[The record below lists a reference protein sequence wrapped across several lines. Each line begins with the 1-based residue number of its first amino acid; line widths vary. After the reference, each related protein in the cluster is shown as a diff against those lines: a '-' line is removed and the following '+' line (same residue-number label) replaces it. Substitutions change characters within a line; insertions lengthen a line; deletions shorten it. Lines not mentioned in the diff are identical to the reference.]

1 MTARG
6 LLDDTGRLT
15 PAGAAVRGTAV
26 ATAFAEEGARVF
38 LAGRTRARLAEVAAG
53 IHAAGGS
60 AEVAEGGAL
69 DEHAVDDHAAA
80 VAAQGG
86 VDISFNLI
94 THGDVQGTPLND
106 MSLADYERPVLTAV
120 RTQFLTARAA
130 ARHMVKQRSGV
141 ILFFGGAAEPM
152 REYAIGGLQVAFH
165 ALEAM
170 RRQLAAE
177 LGPHG
182 VRAVTL
188 RTAGIPETIPA
199 DFPGRDD
206 IEANIAGKTMLGRAA
221 TLADVG
227 AVAAFVASDRARTM
241 TASAINISCG
251 ALVD

>member
-1 MTARG
+1 MT
-6 LLDDTGRLT
+6 LLTGKNAIVYGGGGRI
-15 PAGAAVRGTAV
+15 GAAV

-38 LAGRTRARLAEVAAG
+38 LAGRTRARLDAVAKH
-53 IHAAGGS
+53 IRGS
-60 AEVAEGGAL
+60 VEVAEVDAL

-80 VAAQGG
+80 VAAEGSL
-86 VDISFNLI
+86 DISFNLI
-94 THGDVQGTPLND
+94 AHGDVQGTPLID
-106 MSLADYERPVLTAV
+106 MTLADYERPVLTAV

-141 ILFFGGAAEPM
+141 ILFFGGAGEPV
-152 REYAIGGLQVAFH
+152 REFAVGGLQVAFH

-188 RTAGIPETIPA
+188 RTGGIPETLPA
-199 DFPGRDD
+199 GFRGR
-206 IEANIAGKTMLGRAA
+206 EELEENIAGKTMLGRAA

-227 AVAAFVASDRARTM
+227 AVAAFVASDRARSM
-241 TASAINISCG
+241 TASTVNVSCG

>member
-1 MTARG
+1 MT
-6 LLDDTGRLT
+6 LLAGKNAIVYGGGGRI
-15 PAGAAVRGTAV
+15 GTAV

-38 LAGRTRARLAEVAAG
+38 LAGRTRARLDEAAAG
-53 IHAAGGS
+53 IRGKGGS
-60 AEVAEGGAL
+60 AEVAVVDAL
-69 DEHAVDDHAAA
+69 DEQAVDDHAGA

-86 VDISFNLI
+86 VDISINLI
-94 THGDVQGTPLND
+94 SHGDVQGTPLID

-141 ILFFGGAAEPM
+141 ILLFGGAGEPV
-152 REYAIGGLQVAFH
+152 REYPVGGLQVAFH

-182 VRAVTL
+182 IRAVTL
-188 RTAGIPETIPA
+188 RTGGIPETIPS
-199 DFPGRDD
+199 DFPGREAL
-206 IEANIAGKTMLGRAA
+206 EANIAGKTMLGRAA

-241 TASAINISCG
+241 TASTVNISCG

>member
-1 MTARG
+1 MT
-6 LLDDTGRLT
+6 LLAGKNAIVYGGGGRI
-15 PAGAAVRGTAV
+15 GAAV

-38 LAGRTRARLAEVAAG
+38 LAGRTRARLDEVASRIRAT
-53 IHAAGGS
+53 GGS
-60 AEVAEGGAL
+60 AEAAEVDAL
-69 DEHAVDDHAAA
+69 DEQAVDDHADE

-86 VDISFNLI
+86 LDISFNLI
-94 THGDVQGTPLND
+94 AHGDVQGTPLLD
-106 MSLADYERPVLTAV
+106 MTLADYERPVLTAV

-130 ARHMVKQRSGV
+130 ARHMVKKGSGV
-141 ILFFGGAAEPM
+141 ILLFGGAGDPV
-152 REYAIGGLQVAFH
+152 REFSVGGLQVAFH

-188 RTAGIPETIPA
+188 RTGGIPETLPSG
-199 DFPGRDD
+199 FPGR
-206 IEANIAGKTMLGRAA
+206 EELEENIAGKTMLGRAA

-241 TASAINISCG
+241 TASTVNVSCG

>member
-1 MTARG
+1 MT
-6 LLDDTGRLT
+6 LLNGKNAIVYGGGGRI
-15 PAGAAVRGTAV
+15 GSAV

-38 LAGRTRARLAEVAAG
+38 LAGRTRARLDVVAER
-53 IHAAGGS
+53 IRAAGGL
-60 AEVAEGGAL
+60 AEVAEVDAL
-69 DEHAVDDHAAA
+69 DERAVDEHADA
-80 VAAQGG
+80 VAAEGG
-86 VDISFNLI
+86 LDISFNLI
-94 THGDVQGTPLND
+94 THGDVQGTPLLD
-106 MSLADYERPVLTAV
+106 MTLADYERPVVTAV

-130 ARHMVKQRSGV
+130 ARHMVEQRSGV
-141 ILFFGGAAEPM
+141 LLFFGGAGEPV
-152 REYAIGGLQVAFH
+152 REFSVGGLQVAFH

-188 RTAGIPETIPA
+188 RTGGIPETLPA
-199 DFPGRDD
+199 DFAGREA
-206 IEANIAGKTMLGRAA
+206 IEASIAGKTMLGRTA

-241 TASAINISCG
+241 TASTVNVSCG

>member
-1 MTARG
+1 MT
-6 LLDDTGRLT
+6 LLDGKNAIVYGGGGRI
-15 PAGAAVRGTAV
+15 GSAV

-38 LAGRTRARLAEVAAG
+38 LAGRTRARLDEVADRIRAN
-53 IHAAGGS
+53 GGA
-60 AEVAEGGAL
+60 AEVAEVDAL
-69 DEHAVDDHAAA
+69 DERAVDEHADA
-80 VAAQGG
+80 VAAAGG
-86 VDISFNLI
+86 LDISFNLI
-94 THGDVQGTPLND
+94 AHGDVQGTPLID
-106 MSLADYERPVLTAV
+106 MTPEDYERPVRTAV

-141 ILFFGGAAEPM
+141 LLLFGGAGEPV
-152 REYAIGGLQVAFH
+152 REFSVGGLQIAFH

-188 RTAGIPETIPA
+188 RTGGIPETLPA
-199 DFPGRDD
+199 DFAGRDA
-206 IEANIAGKTMLGRAA
+206 IEASIAGKTMLGRTA

-241 TASAINISCG
+241 TASTVNVSCG